1 MVQTVSGGEVAKAG
15 GSVLGLA
22 SLPLLPGHQP
32 CEVLSPTEP
41 VAVAPQPAVAR
52 ISPHEGT
59 GLQGFNIFFPISK
72 ERRSLP
78 DDRERMRHNIRKLFN
93 CLMGRR
99 VNCGREIKGNQ

>member
-59 GLQGFNIFFPISK
+59 GLQGFNIFFFPYPK
-72 ERRSLP
+72 RGEA
-78 DDRERMRHNIRKLFN
+78 
-93 CLMGRR
+93 CLMTERGC
-99 VNCGREIKGNQ
+99 VII